1 MTTCSFRPLMVS
13 SLALAIGCI
22 SCGSD
27 QRHTSSPEAA
37 PTSETPSTPDAGN
50 PASPTGAPT
59 DVEGSSP
66 SSANEQRPGNA
77 VGMSPAAAAPTA
89 TGQLSQAQVALIAEL
104 ANTSE
109 VEQGKLAEGKAKS
122 PRVKKFASMMVK
134 HHGSSKTEQAKLF
147 KELNLTPT
155 ASPDSSALKT
165 GADQTLGTLRGADGA
180 AFDIAYMNAQVDEH
194 QKVLDTI
201 DRRLLPAATDEKLID
216 GLKEMRETVASHLK
230 EAKAIQAELNKTAAR

>member
-1 MTTCSFRPLMVS
+1 MTTCSFRPLMIS

-27 QRHTSSPEAA
+27 QRHTNSPEEA
-37 PTSETPSTPDAGN
+37 PASESPPTTDAGN
-50 PASPTGAPT
+50 PATPTGEPT
-59 DVEGSSP
+59 GVQGSSP
-66 SSANEQRPGNA
+66 SSANEQRPDNV
-77 VGMSPAAAAPTA
+77 VGMSPGAASGTAPA
-89 TGQLSQAQVALIAEL
+89 QLSQAQVALITEL

-109 VEQGKLAEGKAKS
+109 IEQGKLAEGKAKS

-134 HHGSSKTEQAKLF
+134 HHGQSKADQTKLF
-147 KELNLTPT
+147 KELNLTPA
-155 ASPDSSALKT
+155 ASPDSSTLKT

-194 QKVLDTI
+194 EKVLDTI
-201 DRRLLPAATDEKLID
+201 DRRLMPAATDQKLID